1 MGYHALVAV
10 VVDAGKVSRELELVR
25 LRDDEVVKLVS
36 FPVFRPPLVA
46 VGLHP
51 GGAGLPLKAGSL
63 LQSAGC
69 PPPRTGR

>member
-36 FPVFRPPLVA
+36 LHVFRPPFVA
-46 VGLHP
+46 VGLQIDP
-51 GGAGLPLKAGSL
+51 GGAGLP
-63 LQSAGC
+63 
-69 PPPRTGR
+69 